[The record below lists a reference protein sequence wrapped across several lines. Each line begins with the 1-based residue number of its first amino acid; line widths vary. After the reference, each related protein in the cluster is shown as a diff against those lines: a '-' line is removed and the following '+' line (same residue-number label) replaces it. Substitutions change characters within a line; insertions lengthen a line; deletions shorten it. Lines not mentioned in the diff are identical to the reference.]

1 MGKDVDLLK
10 KRSRQRRDFIEK
22 AGSTGL
28 IFSGLVGMF
37 FLTVLVWQI
46 AIPTFIE
53 GESGEIQPASESV
66 SYTHLTLPTKRI
78 V

>member
-37 FLTVLVWQI
+37 SSLFSCGKLLFL
-46 AIPTFIE
+46 P
-53 GESGEIQPASESV
+53 SSR
-66 SYTHLTLPTKRI
+66 RI
-78 V
+78 WRNSAGF

>member
-37 FLTVLVWQI
+37 FLTVLPLQ
-46 AIPTFIE
+46 
-53 GESGEIQPASESV
+53 
-66 SYTHLTLPTKRI
+66 KRT
-78 V
+78 VR